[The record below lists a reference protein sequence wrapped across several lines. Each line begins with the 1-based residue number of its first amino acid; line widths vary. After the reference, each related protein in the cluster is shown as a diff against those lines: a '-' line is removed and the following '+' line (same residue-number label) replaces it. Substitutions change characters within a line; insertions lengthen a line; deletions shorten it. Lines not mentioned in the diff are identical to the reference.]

1 MNAATAAIIVLVED
15 GEVPAEKPG
24 LARVV
29 SGALLKSY
37 LEWVVD
43 QPPLLQITP
52 DNEMVGTMDH
62 VPNGRGPRP
71 QWRCSRRG
79 YTLVTCLM
87 TLRRA
92 MCSII

>member
-1 MNAATAAIIVLVED
+1 MNAATAATIVLVED
-15 GEVPAEKPG
+15 GEVPDENPDP
-24 LARVV
+24 ARVV

-37 LEWVVD
+37 LEWEAD
-43 QPPLLQITP
+43 HPPPLQITL
-52 DNEMVGTMDH
+52 DSEMAGTTGH
-62 VPNGRGPRP
+62 VPNGRGLHP

-79 YTLVTCLM
+79 CTLATCLT

>member
-1 MNAATAAIIVLVED
+1 MNAATAATTVLVED

-52 DNEMVGTMDH
+52 DNEMVGQTGH
-62 VPNGRGPRP
+62 VPRGRGLHPR
-71 QWRCSRRG
+71 WRCSRRDC
-79 YTLVTCLM
+79 TLATCLT

>member
-1 MNAATAAIIVLVED
+1 MNAATAATIVLVED
-15 GEVPAEKPG
+15 GEVPAEKPD

-43 QPPLLQITP
+43 QPPLLQITI
-52 DNEMVGTMDH
+52 DSAMAGKTGH
-62 VPNGRGPRP
+62 VPNGRGLHP

-79 YTLVTCLM
+79 CTLVTCLT

>member
-1 MNAATAAIIVLVED
+1 MNAATAATTVLVED

-52 DNEMVGTMDH
+52 DNEMV
-62 VPNGRGPRP
+62 
-71 QWRCSRRG
+71 
-79 YTLVTCLM
+79 
-87 TLRRA
+87 
-92 MCSII
+92 

>member
-1 MNAATAAIIVLVED
+1 MNDATAATIVLVED

-52 DNEMVGTMDH
+52 DNEMVGQTD
-62 VPNGRGPRP
+62 PAPSGPGPHPR
-71 QWRCSRRG
+71 WRCSRRDC
-79 YTLVTCLM
+79 TLATCLT

>member
-1 MNAATAAIIVLVED
+1 MNAATAATTVLVED

-43 QPPLLQITP
+43 QPPLLQITI
-52 DNEMVGTMDH
+52 DSAMAGQTGH
-62 VPNGRGPRP
+62 VPSGRGPHPR
-71 QWRCSRRG
+71 WRCSRRG
-79 YTLVTCLM
+79 CILATCLT

>member
-1 MNAATAAIIVLVED
+1 MNAATAATIVLVED

-37 LEWVVD
+37 LEWEAGR
-43 QPPLLQITP
+43 PPLLQITP
-52 DNEMVGTMDH
+52 DNEMVGQTD
-62 VPNGRGPRP
+62 PAPSGPGPRP
-71 QWRCSRRG
+71 QWRCSRRDC
-79 YTLVTCLM
+79 TLATCLT

>member
-1 MNAATAAIIVLVED
+1 MNAATAATTVLVED
-15 GEVPAEKPG
+15 GEVPAEKPDP
-24 LARVV
+24 ARVV

-37 LEWVVD
+37 LEWEAD
-43 QPPLLQITP
+43 HPPPLQITL
-52 DNEMVGTMDH
+52 DSEMAGTTGH
-62 VPNGRGPRP
+62 VPNGRGLHP

-79 YTLVTCLM
+79 CILATCLT

>member
-1 MNAATAAIIVLVED
+1 MNDATAATIVLAED
-15 GEVPAEKPG
+15 GEVPAEKPDP
-24 LARVV
+24 ARVV

-37 LEWVVD
+37 LEWEAD
-43 QPPLLQITP
+43 RPPPLQITL
-52 DNEMVGTMDH
+52 DSEMAGTTGH

-71 QWRCSRRG
+71 RWRCSHRD
-79 YTLVTCLM
+79 YTLGTCLT